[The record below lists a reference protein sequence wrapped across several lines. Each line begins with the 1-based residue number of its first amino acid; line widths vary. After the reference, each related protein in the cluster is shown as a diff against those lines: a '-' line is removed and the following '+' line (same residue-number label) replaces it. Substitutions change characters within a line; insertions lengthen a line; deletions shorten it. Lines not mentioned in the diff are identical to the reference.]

1 MNLDY
6 LKGSEIDRKY
16 VCGAMRRYTELA
28 PFKVNHVKVDYK
40 TNIKIKQRNYFSDFA
55 LQKRMHYFRPGT
67 NSLYFQDMKQ
77 LANQRFET
85 VEDAFNMEHVEFKQD
100 NRKFCE
106 QLKSIADNSGRIF
119 LSNAYEI
126 SNKFYE
132 VFQDT
137 FEGGL
142 LKPCDSKNYLTQ
154 DNSLISFNNDIYSI
168 GGRVL

>member
-1 MNLDY
+1 
-6 LKGSEIDRKY
+6 
-16 VCGAMRRYTELA
+16 
-28 PFKVNHVKVDYK
+28 
-40 TNIKIKQRNYFSDFA
+40 
-55 LQKRMHYFRPGT
+55 
-67 NSLYFQDMKQ
+67 
-77 LANQRFET
+77 
-85 VEDAFNMEHVEFKQD
+85 MEHVEFKQD